1 MSDRWVKRWE
11 IEGSN
16 GHIWI
21 VALDKDGNYGC
32 SCPIWK
38 FKRRECHHILQVK
51 NSNLEQKELF
61 EKPKYV
67 LANVLKPTYD
77 AETNILSCP
86 LVAIPDAQMMEV
98 TICYYLIKHGY
109 SMSEIRQL
117 RRIPNDW
124 TKERILDHIERHGE
138 AQYTEY
144 LTGVKHDA
152 KEETI
157 ARIIN

>member
-16 GHIWI
+16 GHTWV
-21 VALDKDGNYGC
+21 VAVDKDGNYGC

-38 FKRRECHHILQVK
+38 FQRKECHHILQVK
-51 NSNLEQKELF
+51 NSNLECQVKKEI

-67 LANVLKPTYD
+67 LAKVFKPTLKPD
-77 AETNILSCP
+77 TNELWIP
-86 LVAIPDAQMMEV
+86 LIAIPDAMMMEV

-109 SMSEIRQL
+109 SMSEIREI

-138 AQYTEY
+138 TEY
-144 LTGVKHDA
+144 P
-152 KEETI
+152 KEWYQPFC
-157 ARIIN
+157 RC